1 MEPGTKWN
9 PIVLDYDEDA
19 TQFIEDRIKKGI
31 EANSMAEAQQYFK
44 TAVKIA
50 DGAVIRDDL
59 RQRLD
64 LIRANS
70 IYEFGSKFEQAKT
83 LLNNEKNSASK
94 QDLEKALM
102 FLLTNLFDEGYYEDL
117 VGELE
122 GWTEK
127 DIENILGPRENL
139 VFP

>member
-1 MEPGTKWN
+1 MEPGTKDN

-19 TQFIEDRIKKGI
+19 TQFIEDRIKKGV
-31 EANSMAEAQQYFK
+31 EAKSMTKAQQYFK

-50 DGAVIRDDL
+50 DGAVIRDEL
-59 RQRLD
+59 WKRLD
-64 LIRANS
+64 LIRADP
-70 IYEFGSKFEQAKT
+70 IYEFGSEIDEAKT

-117 VGELE
+117 VGQLD

-127 DIENILGPRENL
+127 DIENILGPQENL